1 MTNEGKKRK
10 WRKERKKAIKEKR
23 KTAALNREESVLM
36 PALKLHFKGDKKEKK
51 QLITEQLITKSD
63 KEQNTNH

>member
-1 MTNEGKKRK
+1 MRGKKESG
-10 WRKERKKAIKEKR
+10 ERKKKAIREKR